1 LFGFLLWL
9 FWQALYLP
17 KFLLPS
23 FTINN
28 KSLKSIFTLIF
39 ISLGTFTLW
48 GQNKVIDSLQRVLVS
63 QKGDTLEL
71 TTRLNLAN
79 EYLRRDLPK
88 AKEIAFELI
97 ALTDIHGKAK
107 WLGAGYGYLV
117 TIYQQIGKSD
127 SARYYLSL
135 AAQLAKR
142 YPDNIRI
149 QFNYNQSA
157 GFFYKETGELKKA
170 LPHMLANIALWK
182 KQDENRAGQFLNVGN
197 LYFRMGDYKKAAES
211 HLQALTLF
219 ETLQNKRGQSFCVHG
234 LGVDFFRLKQFDQA
248 KIYFEKSIA
257 IKQSLND
264 KRGLVVTQTSLGQ
277 VHDQA
282 KEYAR
287 AEDLFRA
294 ALAGAR
300 EMNLV
305 LEHANANFYLGV
317 LYKHTNDLSKAKSY
331 LNTALVVAKP
341 LGDSSF
347 LATIN
352 SEIIGLRLAEQQ
364 LMENANRDESTL
376 VKNLDTQIRTGD
388 LDGQT
393 VGYAQLSAFYAQ
405 NKKYEKAFQ
414 YLVLHKKLEDSLRGE
429 RVILQIQ
436 ELEKKYQTDK
446 RDQEIVL
453 LKKDQELKA
462 LELSRQRANS
472 IISILVFVSLV
483 TIGFLLINRYR
494 IMNRTKRLLEIE
506 KMRNNIA
513 RDLHDD
519 IGSTLSSINI
529 LSQVALAEQ
538 SANPQNYL
546 QRIGDQSKRMMED
559 MGDMVWSINPRND
572 SMEQVVV
579 KMREFA
585 TETFDLKNIEYGFSE
600 EIAKGLKLNTEQR
613 KNLFLIY
620 KEALNNAAKY
630 SGAKKVEISLQQQ
643 GHALMMRIRDN
654 GQGFDEQTIKPGNGL
669 RNMRERATEI
679 NGQLS
684 LKSTSG
690 QGTTVQLDL
699 PIA

>member
-1 LFGFLLWL
+1 
-9 FWQALYLP
+9 
-17 KFLLPS
+17 
-23 FTINN
+23 
-28 KSLKSIFTLIF
+28 LI
-39 ISLGTFTLW
+39 
-48 GQNKVIDSLQRVLVS
+48 S

-79 EYLRRDLPK
+79 EYLRRDFPK
-88 AKEIAFELI
+88 AKQIALGLI

-127 SARYYLSL
+127 SARHYLSL
-135 AAQLAKR
+135 SAQLAKR
-142 YPDNIRI
+142 YPDNIHI
-149 QFNYNQSA
+149 QYNYNQSA

-170 LPHMLANIALWK
+170 LQHMLANIALWK
-182 KQDENRAGQFLNVGN
+182 KQDENKAGQFLNVGN

-219 ETLQNKRGQSFCVHG
+219 ETLQNKRGQSFCMHG

-248 KIYFEKSIA
+248 KIYLEKSIA

-264 KRGLVVTQTSLGQ
+264 KRGLVTTQTSLGQ
-277 VHDQA
+277 VHEQA

-287 AEDLFRA
+287 AEELFRT

-305 LEHANANFYLGV
+305 LEQANANFYLGV
-317 LYKHTNDLSKAKSY
+317 LYKHTNDLSTAKSY
-331 LNTALVVAKP
+331 LNTALAVAKP
-341 LGDSSF
+341 LGDSSV

-352 SEIIGLRLAEQQ
+352 SEIIGLRLAEQER
-364 LMENANRDESTL
+364 MENARADESTL
-376 VKNLDTQIRTGD
+376 IKNLDTQIRTGD

-393 VGYAQLSAFYAQ
+393 LGYAQLSTFYAQ

-414 YLVLHKKLEDSLRGE
+414 YLVLHKRSEDSLRGE

-462 LELSRQRANS
+462 LELSKQRTSS
-472 IISILVFVSLV
+472 IFSILVFVSLV
-483 TIGFLLINRYR
+483 MIGFLLINRYR
-494 IMNRTKRLLEIE
+494 VMNRAKRLLEIE
-506 KMRNNIA
+506 KVRNNIA

-529 LSQVALAEQ
+529 LSQVALTEK
-538 SANPQNYL
+538 NGDTQNYL
-546 QRIGDQSKRMMED
+546 QRIGNQSARMMED

-572 SMEQVVV
+572 SMHQVVTH
-579 KMREFA
+579 MREFT
-585 TETFDLKNIEYGFSE
+585 TEILESKNIEYHFVEDIKEGVTLT
-600 EIAKGLKLNTEQR
+600 AEQR
-613 KNLFLIY
+613 KNLFLIF
-620 KEALNNAAKY
+620 KETINNAAKY
-630 SGAKKVEISLQQQ
+630 SGAKKIDIRLQLHDNRLVL
-643 GHALMMRIRDN
+643 GIKDN
-654 GQGFDEQTIKPGNGL
+654 GQGFDEQTTKTGNGL
-669 RNMRERATEI
+669 RNMRERAKEI
-679 NGQLS
+679 NGTIS
-684 LKSTSG
+684 LKSG
-690 QGTTVQLDL
+690 VKEGTEVELRL